1 MTDNYDGDDSNDDH
15 DDETSN
21 AMCGTTAGPTQHST
35 RCPASDYRNMQWLS
49 APHPAVPIDPKC
61 QSMITKLLISIQVT
75 FLTTKVLFSQTTAGS
90 ESESQEC
97 LLSDVDAAALC
108 TTFS

>member
-21 AMCGTTAGPTQHST
+21 AMCGTNSST

>member
-1 MTDNYDGDDSNDDH
+1 
-15 DDETSN
+15 
-21 AMCGTTAGPTQHST
+21 
-35 RCPASDYRNMQWLS
+35 
-49 APHPAVPIDPKC
+49 
-61 QSMITKLLISIQVT
+61 MITKLLISIQVT